1 MLSVILTILK
11 ILGIILLVILGLI
24 LALVLVILFVPIRY
38 RSKGYVEK
46 TDEGIDDKISVKV
59 SWLLH
64 IVSVRF
70 ELDGKEGKLVVKI
83 FGKELNLNGG
93 AKKQKQA
100 TAKTVNTNKP
110 REMSKT
116 YDSKD
121 SGSFEKVDNKP
132 VEKEQPVKTVEEKAP
147 DEEKEKKTIRQ
158 KLADALDKIK
168 AICDKIRH
176 INHIKNAFLEYLRRD
191 ESKIAI
197 REIKK
202 IIFKAIRHILPQRF
216 KADIWFGFDD
226 PATTG
231 NVLGILSIFYGIYRD
246 KINLN
251 PNFQNQELKL
261 RYELKGRIRIFTLL
275 MAALKIYK
283 NKWIREFI
291 AFSKDKLQ

>member
-46 TDEGIDDKISVKV
+46 TDEGINDKILVKV

-83 FGKELNLNGG
+83 FGKELNLNSG
-93 AKKQKQA
+93 AKKAKQD

-110 REMSKT
+110 REMSET
-116 YDSKD
+116 YDSNV
-121 SGSFEKVDNKP
+121 GSFEKVDNKL
-132 VEKEQPVKTVEEKAP
+132 VEKEQPVKAIEEKEP
-147 DEEKEKKTIRQ
+147 VKDKEKKTFRQ

-168 AICDKIRH
+168 AICEKIKH

-202 IIFKAIRHILPQRF
+202 IIFKALRHILPQRF